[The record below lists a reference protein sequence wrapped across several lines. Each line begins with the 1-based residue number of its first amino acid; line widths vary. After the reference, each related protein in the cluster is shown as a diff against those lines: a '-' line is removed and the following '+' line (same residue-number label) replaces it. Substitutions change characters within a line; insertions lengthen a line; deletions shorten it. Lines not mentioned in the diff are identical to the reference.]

1 MKKLVLGLL
10 MCMVAL
16 SVHAQIQG
24 SKSVCPNTQ
33 TTFSD
38 KVQGGTWSS
47 PNTNI
52 AVIGSSLS
60 NGVST
65 FTVNATA
72 GGQALI
78 IYSAPNSL
86 PDSATITVSPVISP
100 LSIVGT
106 QATNPISVCVGDTV
120 MLGDP
125 IAGGAWSKNNS
136 MVTIGTTGIVTGV
149 SQGTSIITYGIT
161 GCPKDTA
168 MVTVTVSAMVS
179 ASISTSA
186 KTLYVGTSA
195 NLSSNGAQTPNPDSS
210 NASYPWANSNS
221 TVATITVNPQMSN
234 TVTVTGVAAGTATIF
249 YTVSP
254 GCYATTTMT
263 VNSNAAAPTLSASDV
278 MAHMAAVVDS
288 DKAESIAIGH
298 INLTDTAADVY
309 SDDYMQYRHDS
320 EKYHNCKMRIKY
332 KFAKHEG
339 LDREKYD
346 NASFDTFKILKPLIR
361 YPIGKVELN
370 VKNGYINNARVTLKD
385 GSKDGLILSN
395 SSIYYSIPYVHDNVK
410 STMLC
415 NEKGDKCMILND
427 IISYRS
433 IMNTKNYTP
442 NDDTVT
448 LIPNT
453 NASVPLSRNIDL
465 NSNIDFRIYTDLL
478 GVINKQSNGL
488 VQAEATTNIFING
501 YTTTMFKTCGLVFA
515 NFIQPSFSYS
525 KFANQS
531 NALNLSDSSQP
542 LQLSD
547 SQRVALYQLSYLQL
561 GVKLNIAKLMFGSN
575 FVELN
580 GGMNYNFSN
589 VQLGNDVSN
598 LKTYNTWSG
607 YSEIAAELLNT
618 ENFGMDVYIKLLW
631 QNTVNTSMLV
641 SGYQDFYVIPQIC
654 MFYYPGDNKSSK
666 IFLKLNLTQQES
678 ASTHLDQ
685 NILDYKRGFISLQV
699 GYSAKL
705 KI

>member
-24 SKSVCPNTQ
+24 SKSVCIG
-33 TTFSD
+33 TTITLSD
-38 KVQGGTWSS
+38 SATGGTWGSK
-47 PNTNI
+47 NTSI
-52 AVIGSSLS
+52 ASIAATGVVTGVAAGTAMITFNATDSVII
-60 NGVST
+60 
-65 FTVNATA
+65 TVNPSIP
-72 GGQALI
+72 Q
-78 IYSAPNSL
+78 
-86 PDSATITVSPVISP
+86 
-100 LSIVGT
+100 LSILGAQGNGPQSVCIGDTIVLTDTVRGGLWSSNNSFATVGT
-106 QATNPISVCVGDTV
+106 S
-120 MLGDP
+120 
-125 IAGGAWSKNNS
+125 
-136 MVTIGTTGIVTGV
+136 GIVAGV

-161 GCPKDTA
+161 GCPSAT
-168 MVTVTVSAMVS
+168 VTVTVGAKVTAAIGVPTSNLFINS
-179 ASISTSA
+179 ST
-186 KTLYVGTSA
+186 
-195 NLSSNGAQTPNPDSS
+195 NLTCTGAQTLNPNPA
-210 NASYPWANSNS
+210 NGSYPWANNNS
-221 TVATITVNPQMSN
+221 TVATMAVNTN

-361 YPIGKVELN
+361 YPISKVELN

-618 ENFGMDVYIKLLW
+618 ENALAKKLE
-631 QNTVNTSMLV
+631 T
-641 SGYQDFYVIPQIC
+641 Y
-654 MFYYPGDNKSSK
+654 
-666 IFLKLNLTQQES
+666 LKQEYER
-678 ASTHLDQ
+678 LDH
-685 NILDYKRGFISLQV
+685 IEK
-699 GYSAKL
+699 
-705 KI
+705 

>member
-1 MKKLVLGLL
+1 

-24 SKSVCPNTQ
+24 SKSVCIG
-33 TTFSD
+33 TTITLSD
-38 KVQGGTWSS
+38 SATGGTWGSK
-47 PNTNI
+47 NTSI
-52 AVIGSSLS
+52 ASIAATGVVTGVAAGTAMITFNATDSVII
-60 NGVST
+60 
-65 FTVNATA
+65 TVNPSIP
-72 GGQALI
+72 Q
-78 IYSAPNSL
+78 
-86 PDSATITVSPVISP
+86 
-100 LSIVGT
+100 LSILGAQGNGPQSVCIGDTIVLTDTVRGGLWSSNNSFATVGT
-106 QATNPISVCVGDTV
+106 S
-120 MLGDP
+120 
-125 IAGGAWSKNNS
+125 
-136 MVTIGTTGIVTGV
+136 GIVAGV

-161 GCPKDTA
+161 GCPSAT
-168 MVTVTVSAMVS
+168 VTVTVGAKVTAAIGVPTSNLFINS
-179 ASISTSA
+179 ST
-186 KTLYVGTSA
+186 
-195 NLSSNGAQTPNPDSS
+195 NLTCTGAQTLNPNPA
-210 NASYPWANSNS
+210 NGSYPWANNNS
-221 TVATITVNPQMSN
+221 TVATMAVNTN

-361 YPIGKVELN
+361 YPISKVELN

-525 KFANQS
+525 KFANQ
-531 NALNLSDSSQP
+531 SDSSQP

>member
-24 SKSVCPNTQ
+24 SKSVCIG
-33 TTFSD
+33 TTITLSD
-38 KVQGGTWSS
+38 SATGGTWGSK
-47 PNTNI
+47 NTSI
-52 AVIGSSLS
+52 ASIAATGVVTGVAAGTAMITFNATDSVII
-60 NGVST
+60 
-65 FTVNATA
+65 TVNPSIP
-72 GGQALI
+72 Q
-78 IYSAPNSL
+78 
-86 PDSATITVSPVISP
+86 
-100 LSIVGT
+100 LSILGAQGNGPQSVCIGDTIVLTDTVRGGLWSSNNSFATVGT
-106 QATNPISVCVGDTV
+106 S
-120 MLGDP
+120 
-125 IAGGAWSKNNS
+125 
-136 MVTIGTTGIVTGV
+136 GIVAGV

-161 GCPKDTA
+161 GCPSAT
-168 MVTVTVSAMVS
+168 VTVTVGAKVTAAIGVPTSNLFINS
-179 ASISTSA
+179 ST
-186 KTLYVGTSA
+186 
-195 NLSSNGAQTPNPDSS
+195 NLTCTGAQTLNPNPA
-210 NASYPWANSNS
+210 NGSYPWANNNS
-221 TVATITVNPQMSN
+221 TVATMAVNTN

-361 YPIGKVELN
+361 YPISKVELN

>member
-1 MKKLVLGLL
+1 

-24 SKSVCPNTQ
+24 SKSVCIG
-33 TTFSD
+33 TTITLSD
-38 KVQGGTWSS
+38 SATGGTWGSK
-47 PNTNI
+47 NTSI
-52 AVIGSSLS
+52 ASIAATGVVTGVAAGTAMITFNATDSVII
-60 NGVST
+60 
-65 FTVNATA
+65 TVNPSIP
-72 GGQALI
+72 Q
-78 IYSAPNSL
+78 
-86 PDSATITVSPVISP
+86 
-100 LSIVGT
+100 LSILGAQGNGPQSVCIGDTIVLTDTVRGGLWSSNNSFATVGT
-106 QATNPISVCVGDTV
+106 S
-120 MLGDP
+120 
-125 IAGGAWSKNNS
+125 
-136 MVTIGTTGIVTGV
+136 GIVAGV

-161 GCPKDTA
+161 GCPSAT
-168 MVTVTVSAMVS
+168 VTVTVGAKVTAAIGVPTSNLFINS
-179 ASISTSA
+179 ST
-186 KTLYVGTSA
+186 
-195 NLSSNGAQTPNPDSS
+195 NLTCTGAQTLNPNPA
-210 NASYPWANSNS
+210 NGSYPWANNNS
-221 TVATITVNPQMSN
+221 TVATMAVNTN

-361 YPIGKVELN
+361 YPISKVELN